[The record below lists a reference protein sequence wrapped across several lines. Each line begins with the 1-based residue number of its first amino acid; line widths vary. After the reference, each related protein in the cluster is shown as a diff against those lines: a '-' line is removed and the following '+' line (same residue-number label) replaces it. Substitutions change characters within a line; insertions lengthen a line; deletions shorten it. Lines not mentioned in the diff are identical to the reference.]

1 MKADAADKIFWYW
14 RYIMTD
20 KQDEKTTGKFA
31 EDAENFLKDFWGK
44 VVEYASLGAEEAS
57 KVSSTAKTRVDIET
71 LKFKRGKLAKI
82 LGERFYDEW
91 LKDSGVAATGTR
103 DLLRQ
108 IKKLDADVK
117 KMEKEI
123 SKEQAKPKPGS
134 AAKKK
139 PTVKKPAA
147 KKAATTKKPG
157 AKKTAPAKKP
167 SKKPAAGTRVR
178 KTTAAEKIKT
188 TKS

>member
-1 MKADAADKIFWYW
+1 MVDKKD
-14 RYIMTD
+14 D
-20 KQDEKTTGKFA
+20 KSTGKFA

-91 LKDSGVAATGTR
+91 LKDSKVAVSGSR

-123 SKEQAKPKPGS
+123 AKSQAKAASEKGTTAKPK
-134 AAKKK
+134 
-139 PTVKKPAA
+139 A
-147 KKAATTKKPG
+147 KKAA
-157 AKKTAPAKKP
+157 A
-167 SKKPAAGTRVR
+167 R
-178 KTTAAEKIKT
+178 KTTAAKKPVRKKTAEKTSAAKP
-188 TKS
+188 KPAKPKE

>member
-1 MKADAADKIFWYW
+1 VEDAADKIFWYW

-31 EDAENFLKDFWGK
+31 EDAENLLKDFWGK

-91 LKDSGVAATGTR
+91 LKDSGVAATGTK

-108 IKKLDADVK
+108 IKRLDADVK

-123 SKEQAKPKPGS
+123 AKSQAKAASKSGTAAKPK
-134 AAKKK
+134 AKKTTGK
-139 PTVKKPAA
+139 KTAGRKTTAAKKPAA
-147 KKAATTKKPG
+147 KAAKKPG
-157 AKKTAPAKKP
+157 
-167 SKKPAAGTRVR
+167 TR
-178 KTTAAEKIKT
+178 KSSTTARPKAA
-188 TKS
+188 KSNEE

>member
-1 MKADAADKIFWYW
+1 
-14 RYIMTD
+14 MTD

-31 EDAENFLKDFWGK
+31 EDAENLLKDFWGK
-44 VVEYASLGAEEAS
+44 VVEYASIGAEEAS

-91 LKDSGVAATGTR
+91 LKDSGVAATGTK

-108 IKKLDADVK
+108 IKRLDADVK

-123 SKEQAKPKPGS
+123 AKSQAKAGKAAKPKTSKS
-134 AAKKK
+134 AGKKAAGRK
-139 PTVKKPAA
+139 TTAAKKPAA
-147 KKAATTKKPG
+147 K
-157 AKKTAPAKKP
+157 PAKKP
-167 SKKPAAGTRVR
+167 GTR
-178 KTTAAEKIKT
+178 KSSTIAKPKAA
-188 TKS
+188 KSDEA

>member
-1 MKADAADKIFWYW
+1 MADK
-14 RYIMTD
+14 RKKSTSAV
-20 KQDEKTTGKFA
+20 T

-91 LKDSGVAATGTR
+91 LKDSGAAVTGTR

-108 IKKLDADVK
+108 IKRLDTDLKKL
-117 KMEKEI
+117 EKEMSRTPTKAR
-123 SKEQAKPKPGS
+123 SKPGATAKTKPKTRRKTGS
-134 AAKKK
+134 K
-139 PTVKKPAA
+139 TS
-147 KKAATTKKPG
+147 TTKKP
-157 AKKTAPAKKP
+157 AKKRSDPET
-167 SKKPAAGTRVR
+167 S
-178 KTTAAEKIKT
+178 TTAKPEAEG
-188 TKS
+188 

>member
-1 MKADAADKIFWYW
+1 
-14 RYIMTD
+14 MTD
-20 KQDEKTTGKFA
+20 KQDKKPTGKFA

-57 KVSSTAKTRVDIET
+57 KVSSTAKIRVDIET

-91 LKDSGVAATGTR
+91 LKDSKVAVTGSR

-123 SKEQAKPKPGS
+123 SKAQGKTKPKAS
-134 AAKKK
+134 STRK
-139 PTVKKPAA
+139 KKPAA
-147 KKAATTKKPG
+147 KKPAAGKSTT
-157 AKKTAPAKKP
+157 AKKP
-167 SKKPAAGTRVR
+167 ASKKPAN
-178 KTTAAEKIKT
+178 KTTAAAKLKMTREKEEG
-188 TKS
+188 